1 MLHQSKTPYN
11 SSPDTRQPLISSNSL
26 CVVISNQRIEDND
39 ETRAIIRRRDR
50 TVHCHRM
57 QQEYK
62 FLGPCAR
69 YGRQCVLCV
78 NVLYSGMHERKT
90 STDVSGYYRISES
103 SGENCLMTN
112 GSQYDISF
120 SKDGY
125 QDDSRNVSVCDDTT
139 ADIKLTKNQNT
150 DSNDNQ

>member
-1 MLHQSKTPYN
+1 
-11 SSPDTRQPLISSNSL
+11 
-26 CVVISNQRIEDND
+26 
-39 ETRAIIRRRDR
+39 
-50 TVHCHRM
+50 
-57 QQEYK
+57 
-62 FLGPCAR
+62 
-69 YGRQCVLCV
+69 
-78 NVLYSGMHERKT
+78 MHERKT